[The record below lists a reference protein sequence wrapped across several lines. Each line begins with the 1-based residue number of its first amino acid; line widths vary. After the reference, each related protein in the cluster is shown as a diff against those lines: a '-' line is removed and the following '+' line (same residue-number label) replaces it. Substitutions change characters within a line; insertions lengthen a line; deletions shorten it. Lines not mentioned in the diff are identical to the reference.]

1 MKFIL
6 VTILAIF
13 TQSTTGFA
21 QPSGQLPNLDK
32 MKEDMDKPQGAITK
46 PDPKAIKQI
55 QKQDWGAK
63 TSQIKAEGKAK
74 IEEEL
79 KKKQKL
85 KDQQKR

>member
-1 MKFIL
+1 MKMFFVL
-6 VTILAIF
+6 MFAIF
-13 TQSTTGFA
+13 TQGATVFA
-21 QPSGQLPNLDK
+21 QPNGQLPNLDK
-32 MKEDMDKPQGAITK
+32 FKEDMDKPKGAITK

-79 KKKQKL
+79 KKKQQL